1 MKKVTYKGYTVNFY
15 QFERL
20 ILEEYGDWTYIP
32 KNSEAHE
39 VWGAWRKEEKIYPE
53 LKKSLIKNYNPDPF
67 AEIYTC
73 ELDEDRFNQVLNNK
87 GIALST
93 LAATIGV
100 TNATLKRTYWDNLNS
115 DTVARL
121 EAALPELKGFS
132 SKKCL
137 SKKQPLFNVDKSV
150 IKKLTKEERLKIF
163 KYTQLL
169 YSRKQEGA
177 INATELKRL
186 TELLNCEPE
195 DVLVKNEEGTYE
207 RKKECEI
214 QTR

>member
-1 MKKVTYKGYTVNFY
+1 MASGKKRNNK
-15 QFERL
+15 
-20 ILEEYGDWTYIP
+20 
-32 KNSEAHE
+32 K
-39 VWGAWRKEEKIYPE
+39 KEEKIYPE

-67 AEIYTC
+67 AEIYMC

-87 GIALST
+87 GIALRT

-100 TNATLKRTYWDNLNS
+100 KNAALTRRYWDNLNS

-137 SKKQPLFNVDKSV
+137 RKNQPLFNVDKSV
-150 IKKLTKEERLKIF
+150 IKKLTREERLKIF
-163 KYTQLL
+163 KYAQLL

-195 DVLVKNEEGTYE
+195 DVLVKNEEGTYD
-207 RKKECEI
+207 KI
-214 QTR
+214 L